1 MLGTG
6 WLTIRQAQEALKNGR
21 LEEAQRLLGQSAV
34 HGHKGSWDLLRQVAQ
49 GFVQRG
55 ERHLRQ
61 DDPEAAWNDLV
72 LAEQTGPADDNE
84 TFHLRQTLTRRGLD
98 EIKKLLDAADP
109 SGALSAAELL
119 RGRQVRHADLQR
131 YETVARDWEQARE
144 QADRGEF
151 GVAVQA
157 IERLRRLSPELT
169 VLEQYESD
177 LNRRREACSTLLVQL
192 HEAVDQ
198 GQWRKVVE
206 IADEVLAAA
215 PQQPQARKARTQ
227 AWRVIEPSTIAVK
240 KPQTPAADAPAK
252 PVERLD
258 RFLLWIDGVGGYL
271 VCLGGRV
278 TIGQATPEASVDVPF
293 YADISRQH
301 ATLTRDGGSY
311 LAEASRPMQV
321 NGQPAETA
329 LLQAGDRITLGASCQ
344 LQFSQPVPVSA
355 TARLDLTSGHRLSL
369 AVDAVLL
376 MADTLLIGPGEQ
388 VHVQIPDLPHNL
400 VLFRQKEGL
409 GLRYP
414 GNFQVD
420 GQRCAER
427 AQLGPRSKVT
437 VEDFCFAIE
446 ASGAKLGA
454 M

>member
-21 LEEAQRLLGQSAV
+21 LEEAQRLLGQSAA
-34 HGHKGSWDLLRQVAQ
+34 HGHKGSWELLQQVAL

-61 DDPEAAWNDLV
+61 DDPEAAWNDLL
-72 LAEQTGPADDNE
+72 LAEQVGLTDDSQA
-84 TFHLRQTLTRRGLD
+84 FRLRQSLTRLGLD
-98 EIKKLLDAADP
+98 EIKKLLEAGDP

-151 GVAVQA
+151 TAAGPTV
-157 IERLRRLSPELT
+157 ERLRRLAPELT
-169 VLEQYESD
+169 VLENYESE
-177 LNRRREACSTLLVQL
+177 LHRRREACSGLLIRL

-198 GQWRKVVE
+198 GHWRKVVE
-206 IADEVLAAA
+206 IADQVLAAA
-215 PQQPQARKARTQ
+215 PQQAQARKARTQ
-227 AWRVIEPSTIAVK
+227 AWRVIEPSTVAVK
-240 KPQTPAADAPAK
+240 KQPEKTGAPAK
-252 PVERLD
+252 SAERVE

-271 VCLGGRV
+271 VCLDGRI
-278 TIGQATPEASVDVPF
+278 TIGQATPEALVDVPF
-293 YADISRQH
+293 YADISRHH

-311 LAEASRPMQV
+311 LAAASRPMQV

-355 TARLDLTSGHRLSL
+355 TARLDLASGHRLSL

-376 MADTLLIGPGEQ
+376 MADTLLIGPGAQ
-388 VHVQIPDLPHNL
+388 VHIQIQDLPHNL

-414 GNFQVD
+414 GAFQVD
-420 GQRCAER
+420 GQRCTER
-427 AQLGPRSKVT
+427 AQLGPNSKV
-437 VEDFCFAIE
+437 VIDDICFAIE
-446 ASGAKLGA
+446 ASSAKLGA
-454 M
+454 L

>member
-21 LEEAQRLLGQSAV
+21 LEEAQRLLGQSAA
-34 HGHKGSWDLLRQVAQ
+34 HGHKGSWELLQQVAL

-61 DDPEAAWNDLV
+61 DDPEAAWNDLL
-72 LAEQTGPADDNE
+72 LAEQVGLTDDSQA
-84 TFHLRQTLTRRGLD
+84 FRLRQSLTRLGLD
-98 EIKKLLDAADP
+98 EIKKLLDACDP

-151 GVAVQA
+151 NAAGPTV
-157 IERLRRLSPELT
+157 ERLRRLAPELT
-169 VLEQYESD
+169 VLENYENE
-177 LNRRREACSTLLVQL
+177 LNRRREACSGLLVQL

-198 GQWRKVVE
+198 GHWRKVVE

-227 AWRVIEPSTIAVK
+227 AWRVIEPSTVAVK
-240 KPQTPAADAPAK
+240 KQPEKTSAPAK
-252 PVERLD
+252 SAERVE

-271 VCLGGRV
+271 VCLDGRI
-278 TIGQATPEASVDVPF
+278 TIGQATPEALVDVPF
-293 YADISRQH
+293 YADISRHH

-311 LAEASRPMQV
+311 LVEASRPMQV
-321 NGQPAETA
+321 NGQAAETA

-355 TARLDLTSGHRLSL
+355 TARLDLASGHRLSL

-376 MADTLLIGPGEQ
+376 MADTLLIGPGTQ
-388 VHVQIPDLPHNL
+388 VHIQIQDLPQNL

-414 GNFQVD
+414 GAFQVD

-427 AQLGPRSKVT
+427 AQLGPNSKVT
-437 VEDFCFAIE
+437 IDDICFAIE

-454 M
+454 L

>member
-21 LEEAQRLLGQSAV
+21 LEEAQRLLGQSAA
-34 HGHKGSWDLLRQVAQ
+34 HGHKGSWELLRQVAL

-55 ERHLRQ
+55 ERQLRQ
-61 DDPEAAWNDLV
+61 DDPEAAWNDLL
-72 LAEQTGPADDNE
+72 LAEQVGLTDDNAA
-84 TFHLRQTLTRRGLD
+84 FRLRQALTRLGLD
-98 EIKKLLDAADP
+98 EVKKLFDAGDP

-151 GVAVQA
+151 NVAGQTL
-157 IERLRRLSPELT
+157 ERPRRLAPELT
-169 VLEQYESD
+169 VLENYENE
-177 LNRRREACSTLLVQL
+177 LNRRREACSGLLVQL

-198 GQWRKVVE
+198 GHWRKVVE
-206 IADEVLAAA
+206 LADQVLAAA
-215 PQQPQARKARTQ
+215 PQQAQARKARTQ
-227 AWRVIEPSTIAVK
+227 AWRVIEPSTVAVK
-240 KPQTPAADAPAK
+240 QRQQTTAAPAK
-252 PVERLD
+252 HPERVE

-271 VCLGGRV
+271 VCLDGRI
-278 TIGQATPEASVDVPF
+278 TIGQATPEALVDVPF
-293 YADISRQH
+293 YADISRHH

-311 LAEASRPMQV
+311 LVEASRPMQV

-355 TARLDLTSGHRLSL
+355 TARLDLASGHRLSL

-376 MADTLLIGPGEQ
+376 MADTLLIGPGTQ
-388 VHVQIPDLPHNL
+388 VHVQIQDLPQNL

-414 GNFQVD
+414 GTFLVD
-420 GQRCAER
+420 GQRCSER
-427 AQLGPRSKVT
+427 AQLGPNSKVT
-437 VEDFCFAIE
+437 IEDICFAIE
-446 ASGAKLGA
+446 ASSTKLGA
-454 M
+454 L